1 MMSNAIFA
9 LEELPK
15 VQMPERLRKRT
26 QESCNTLIGAKHDMI
41 SALFDLTE
49 PKMASVSDA
58 VIGER
63 PRRAVLLLCAATCGR
78 RGAAIA

>member
-1 MMSNAIFA
+1 M
-9 LEELPK
+9 
-15 VQMPERLRKRT
+15 QMPERLRKRT
-26 QESCNTLIGAKHDMI
+26 QESCNTLIGTKHDMI